1 MSSYSEYVDEVMRLV
16 LEEAFEDPTPSV
28 EELKTR
34 TCGPSER
41 PSEEEVLPPRVP
53 LQSRSSLKTITGR
66 DEDPHVLK
74 RSS

>member
-1 MSSYSEYVDEVMRLV
+1 MYVDELMRLV
-16 LEEAFEDPTPSV
+16 LEEVFEDPTPSV

-53 LQSRSSLKTITGR
+53 LQSRSSLKGR
-66 DEDPHVLK
+66 DDDPHVLK